1 MSRPDGSVLVAGAA
15 GFIGSH
21 LCDRLLAE
29 GRTVV
34 GVDNLVTGRLVNL
47 EGALAHPAFTF
58 VEHDVALPLPALPG
72 EAGIA
77 QIFHLASPA
86 SPADFATIPLEIME
100 TGSNGTKHLLQ
111 LAERCGARLL
121 LASTSEVYGDPEVHP
136 QVETY
141 CGNVDPIGPRSC
153 YDEAKRFA
161 EALTS
166 AYRRH
171 RGTDTVIIRIFNTY
185 GPRMRPD
192 DGRVLTNFIAQALR
206 GEPITVFGDGTQTR
220 SFGYVDDQ
228 VAGMLVA
235 MGSGTAGPVN
245 IGNPHEVT
253 MLDLACTVVRLTG
266 SASEITV
273 VPLPGERQGD
283 PARRKPD
290 ISRAAALGWAPTVA
304 LEDGLQAMIAA
315 TRAELGIPG

>member
-1 MSRPDGSVLVAGAA
+1 
-15 GFIGSH
+15 
-21 LCDRLLAE
+21 
-29 GRTVV
+29 
-34 GVDNLVTGRLVNL
+34 
-47 EGALAHPAFTF
+47 
-58 VEHDVALPLPALPG
+58 
-72 EAGIA
+72 
-77 QIFHLASPA
+77 
-86 SPADFATIPLEIME
+86 
-100 TGSNGTKHLLQ
+100 
-111 LAERCGARLL
+111 
-121 LASTSEVYGDPEVHP
+121 
-136 QVETY
+136 
-141 CGNVDPIGPRSC
+141 
-153 YDEAKRFA
+153 
-161 EALTS
+161 
-166 AYRRH
+166 
-171 RGTDTVIIRIFNTY
+171 DTVIIRIFNTY

-206 GEPITVFGDGTQTR
+206 GEAITVFGDGTQTR
-220 SFGYVDDQ
+220 SFCYVDDQ

-253 MLDLACTVVRLTG
+253 MLDLARTVVRLTG
-266 SASEITV
+266 SASDITV

>member
-1 MSRPDGSVLVAGAA
+1 MSRGGGTSVVAGAA

-34 GVDNLVTGRLVNL
+34 GVDNLVTGRLANL
-47 EGALAHPAFTF
+47 AGALANPAFTF
-58 VEHDVALPLPALPG
+58 VQRDVALPLPALAT
-72 EAGIA
+72 AGDIA
-77 QIFHLASPA
+77 EIFHLASPA

-220 SFGYVDDQ
+220 SFCYVDDQ

>member
-1 MSRPDGSVLVAGAA
+1 MSRGGGTSVVAGAA

-34 GVDNLVTGRLVNL
+34 GVDNLVTGRLANL
-47 EGALAHPAFTF
+47 AGALANPAFTF
-58 VEHDVALPLPALPG
+58 VQRDVALPLPALAT
-72 EAGIA
+72 AGDIA
-77 QIFHLASPA
+77 EIFHLASPA

-206 GEPITVFGDGTQTR
+206 GEAITVFGDGTQTR
-220 SFGYVDDQ
+220 SFCYVDDQ

-253 MLDLACTVVRLTG
+253 MLDLARTVVRLTG
-266 SASEITV
+266 SASDITV